1 MATAT
6 LVIMRHG
13 ESAWTDKRVN
23 RFAGWVDVPLTER
36 GRAQATEAG
45 RLMREA
51 DIRPDAVFTS
61 LLERSIVSADIALH
75 EVGRLWV
82 PVIRSWRLNE
92 RHYGA
97 FQGQTRPDM
106 RKAYGE
112 ELFEAYRR
120 SFDVRPP
127 EIDPAS
133 PYFQADDPR
142 YGALSQDGLDATDPR
157 QIRSECLKDV
167 IARLEPFWGAY
178 VTPPLLLGQTVLVV
192 THGSV
197 VRSLI
202 KVVEGVSADQIRK
215 VNVPTGQP
223 RVYEFETG
231 GMGGLRLAGPG
242 RWLDPD
248 AASRGAA
255 EALALGSG
263 PAGPDPA

>member
-36 GRAQATEAG
+36 GRAQAAEAG

-112 ELFEAYRR
+112 ELFETYRR

-157 QIRSECLKDV
+157 QIRSECLNAAPSAGADGSCGD
-167 IARLEPFWGAY
+167 ARVRGA
-178 VTPPLLLGQTVLVV
+178 LAHKGGRGRFR
-192 THGSV
+192 GSDPQGERPDGPAPRV
-197 VRSLI
+197 RVRDRRYGRASPCGTRSL
-202 KVVEGVSADQIRK
+202 A
-215 VNVPTGQP
+215 
-223 RVYEFETG
+223 
-231 GMGGLRLAGPG
+231 
-242 RWLDPD
+242 
-248 AASRGAA
+248 
-255 EALALGSG
+255 
-263 PAGPDPA
+263 